1 MTASKLLTQQ
11 HPINTL
17 PAFHPANPFN
27 PGMFRALHPPYRN
40 RPTNVLFE
48 SIRTLSI
55 IRRARHRG
63 EDKARIMSSENNR
76 PDADI
81 LIVGGG
87 LSGTLLA
94 VQLLR
99 LPGQRRIV
107 IIEPRPE
114 LGRGEAYSATEL
126 GHTLNGNAARMS
138 VDPDDTEDLT
148 RWLGDFIAAGGWPES
163 DEQHVPVGELFP
175 PRGIFGLYVQQRLA
189 EAQAVGAQFG
199 STVEH
204 VHGEAVDLQVEP
216 SGVRITL
223 ADNRELTG
231 RFSVLATGMFA
242 AARTPQRDSNALN
255 AAAVDPWGVKAMRH
269 LDPQGRVLI
278 IGSGLTMVDAVVSL
292 EQAGHRGPIDV
303 FSRHG
308 LLPHVR
314 RQPPSWPDFLAAD
327 HSIRSTRQLVRALR
341 EQCAQAIAQ
350 GIDWQAPL
358 DTVRVH
364 IPRLWSQA
372 SDLERRQFVRHV
384 RPWWESHHHRSPPP
398 SAKLLDRLMQ
408 EGRLNIHAAS
418 LQDVLAREAE
428 QVRIRVR
435 YRGEDQSTEISG
447 DALINST
454 GIQYDWRRVD
464 KALPRQ
470 LLARGLIQPGPLAL
484 GIDADA
490 GGAVRDAA
498 GQVSARLFAMGPP
511 LRGLWWESTAV
522 TDVALQAKALAAR
535 LVGEA

>member
-1 MTASKLLTQQ
+1 
-11 HPINTL
+11 
-17 PAFHPANPFN
+17 
-27 PGMFRALHPPYRN
+27 
-40 RPTNVLFE
+40 
-48 SIRTLSI
+48 
-55 IRRARHRG
+55 
-63 EDKARIMSSENNR
+63 MSSENTQAGAN
-76 PDADI
+76 I

-87 LSGTLLA
+87 LSGTMLA

-99 LPGQRRIV
+99 LPGRRHIV
-107 IIEPRPE
+107 IVESRSE

-138 VDPDDTEDLT
+138 VDPDNADDLT
-148 RWLGDFIAAGGWPES
+148 QWLGKYIAEGGWPES
-163 DEQHVPVGELFP
+163 DEQHVPVAELFP

-189 EAQAVGAQFG
+189 EARAVGALYG

-204 VHGEAVDLQVEP
+204 VRGEVTDLQSDT
-216 SGVRITL
+216 SGVVLTL
-223 ADNRELTG
+223 ADGARLNG
-231 RFSVLATGMFA
+231 DFGVLATGMFA
-242 AARTPQRDSNALN
+242 AARTPQRDSNGLN
-255 AAAVDPWGVKAMRH
+255 AAAVDPWDVDAMRH
-269 LDPQGRVLI
+269 LDPLGRVLI

-314 RQPPSWPDFLAAD
+314 RQPPTWPDFLGAD

-341 EQCAQAIAQ
+341 EQCEQAIAQ

-372 SDLERRQFVRHV
+372 TDLQRRQFVRHV

-398 SAKLLDRLMQ
+398 SARLLDRLVE
-408 EGRLNIHAAS
+408 EGRLSVHAAS
-418 LQDVLAREAE
+418 LLSVEEPHAGH
-428 QVRIRVR
+428 VRINVR
-435 YRGEDQSTEISG
+435 YRGDDQPTVETG
-447 DALINST
+447 AALINST

-464 KALPRQ
+464 RPLPRQ
-470 LLARGLIQPGPLAL
+470 LLARGLVQPGPLAL
-484 GIDADA
+484 GIAADP
-490 GGAVRDAA
+490 GGAVVDAQ
-498 GQVSARLFAMGPP
+498 GQVSSRLFAMGPP

-535 LVGEA
+535 IVTSV